1 MFTSR
6 VTLAALV
13 LAGRLVMPTAA
24 FAQPQAAPPSATYEV
39 PPPGVTQELVLAD
52 GTRMYGRIE
61 RVDGSTI
68 YFRTI
73 ADALI
78 ETDVSRVKKLTPVEG
93 RSVNGTFQP
102 ADPNPTRLFFGP
114 TGRSLPKGSGYLGV
128 YEIFLPFVQVGVTD
142 RVSIGGGTPLFF
154 GSGSE
159 HPFWFTPKVQI
170 LNAGRT
176 QAAIGVM
183 HFLNV
188 DDGRF
193 GVAYGAVTHGTSD
206 TAITVAGGFVYD
218 RSFDA
223 TTTAGV
229 VMIGGERRVSRR
241 VKLITENYAF
251 SDGGIL
257 SFGVRFMG
265 ERLSADLG
273 MVMPVGI
280 DETIV
285 FPIVNVVWQ
294 FK

>member
-1 MFTSR
+1 MSTPR
-6 VTLAALV
+6 VTVVALMFV
-13 LAGRLVMPTAA
+13 GLLTAPSSVMAGQ
-24 FAQPQAAPPSATYEV
+24 QPAPAAPTYAV
-39 PPPGVTQELVLAD
+39 APAGVTQELVLTD

-61 RVDGSTI
+61 RVDGAKI

-78 ETDVSRVKKLTPVEG
+78 ETDVSRVKKLTRVEG
-93 RSVNGTFQP
+93 RNVNGTFLQ

-142 RVSIGGGTPLFF
+142 RISIGGGTPLFF
-154 GSGSE
+154 GGGSE

-188 DDGRF
+188 DNGHF

-218 RSFDA
+218 RSLDA
-223 TTTAGV
+223 TNTAGV
-229 VMIGGERRVSRR
+229 VMIGGERRISRR

-251 SDGGIL
+251 SDGGL
-257 SFGVRFMG
+257 VSFGVRFMG

-273 MVMPVGI
+273 MVMPIGT
-280 DETIV
+280 DETIA
-285 FPIVNVVWQ
+285 FPMVNVVWQ